1 MMTLFNYLPIKTAIV
16 FSFIFCSCIAAN
28 ATSTKPVYQY
38 QSKSGVLSFS
48 DIQPQD
54 LDYTILKVGCYAC
67 NVNSGVDWYSTPLN
81 RLSFKDTIDKLSLL
95 YRVDPALIRAVIHA
109 ESHFKADA
117 LSKVGAQ
124 GLMQLMPATAK
135 ELEVVDAFIPEQ
147 NITGGVKHLAK
158 LLRKYHGDISLAA
171 AAYNAGEGNVKKYG
185 GIPPFEETKVYV
197 KRVNILHKRY
207 ASS

>member
-1 MMTLFNYLPIKTAIV
+1 MTTLFKELPFKIALI
-16 FSFIFCSCIAAN
+16 FSLIFCCIIAAN
-28 ATSTKPVYQY
+28 ATSEKPVYQY
-38 QSKSGVLSFS
+38 KSKSGVPSFS
-48 DIQPQD
+48 DIQPKNVN
-54 LDYTILKVGCYAC
+54 YTILKVGCYAC
-67 NVNSGVDWYSTPLN
+67 NVNSGTDWYSTPLN
-81 RLSFKDTIDKLSLL
+81 LLSFKDTIDNLSLL

-109 ESHFKADA
+109 ESHFKVDA

-135 ELEVVDAFIPEQ
+135 ELGVVDAFIPEQ
-147 NITGGVKHLAK
+147 NITGGVRHLAK
-158 LLRKYHGDISLAA
+158 LLRKYHGDISLVA

-207 ASS
+207 SRT